1 MGVDDLVGVAGR
13 AYTRGHGVAQA
24 GNHLEITGGKSLGD
38 VQILDTAWIIL
49 SHKLVFMEAL
59 FIFSLSPESSG
70 HVVPTFV

>member
-1 MGVDDLVGVAGR
+1 MDDLVGVAGR
-13 AYTRGHGVAQA
+13 AYTRGRGVAQ
-24 GNHLEITGGKSLGD
+24 

>member
-13 AYTRGHGVAQA
+13 AYTRGRGVAQV
-24 GNHLEITGGKSLGD
+24 GNHLEM